1 MERLEFFFDFSLIV
15 ITVITSV
22 NYFTNFLIGL
32 INQELVQFL
41 NAFNIVS
48 KRFDENLH
56 HELRKT
62 FVCLTSGI
70 LTHVNNLP
78 RFLAS
83 RCLASLASFM
93 PNETIT
99 AVINYGNEF
108 FCFVIFLKFFVQ
120 YILITRIFFSDSYAG
135 QSQCCNQTRCY
146 RSYVNYS
153 KQIRFRFCALYS
165 SLYRSCL
172 G

>member
-1 MERLEFFFDFSLIV
+1 M
-15 ITVITSV
+15 
-22 NYFTNFLIGL
+22 
-32 INQELVQFL
+32 

-56 HELRKT
+56 QELRKT

-70 LTHVNNLP
+70 LSHLNNLP

-99 AVINYGNEF
+99 AVINNVIPMLDNPNVVTRQGATEAMSTIVNKLGLD
-108 FCFVIFLKFFVQ
+108 FVP
-120 YILITRIFFSDSYAG
+120 YIVLFIVPVLGKMSDPDSEVRQLAT
-135 QSQCCNQTRCY
+135 SMFANMI
-146 RSYVNYS
+146 
-153 KQIRFRFCALYS
+153 K
-165 SLYRSCL
+165 
-172 G
+172 

>member
-1 MERLEFFFDFSLIV
+1 M
-15 ITVITSV
+15 
-22 NYFTNFLIGL
+22 IGL

-70 LTHVNNLP
+70 LTHLNNLP

-99 AVINYGNEF
+99 AVINYVIPMLDNPNVVTRQGATEAMSTIVNKLGN
-108 FCFVIFLKFFVQ
+108 
-120 YILITRIFFSDSYAG
+120 
-135 QSQCCNQTRCY
+135 
-146 RSYVNYS
+146 
-153 KQIRFRFCALYS
+153 
-165 SLYRSCL
+165 
-172 G
+172 

>member
-1 MERLEFFFDFSLIV
+1 M
-15 ITVITSV
+15 T
-22 NYFTNFLIGL
+22 
-32 INQELVQFL
+32 NQELVQFL

-56 HELRKT
+56 QELRKT

-70 LTHVNNLP
+70 LTHLNNLP

-99 AVINYGNEF
+99 AVINNVIPMLDNPNVVTRQGATEAMSTIVNKLGLD
-108 FCFVIFLKFFVQ
+108 FVP
-120 YILITRIFFSDSYAG
+120 YIVLFIVPVLGKMSDPDSDVRQLSTSMFA
-135 QSQCCNQTRCY
+135 NMI
-146 RSYVNYS
+146 
-153 KQIRFRFCALYS
+153 K
-165 SLYRSCL
+165 
-172 G
+172 

>member
-1 MERLEFFFDFSLIV
+1 M
-15 ITVITSV
+15 
-22 NYFTNFLIGL
+22 TNL
-32 INQELVQFL
+32 ELVQFL

-56 HELRKT
+56 QELRKT

-70 LTHVNNLP
+70 LTHLNNLP

-99 AVINYGNEF
+99 AVINNVIPMLDNPNVVTRQGATEAMSTIVNKLGLD
-108 FCFVIFLKFFVQ
+108 FVP
-120 YILITRIFFSDSYAG
+120 YIVLFIVPVLGKMSDPDSEVRQLAT
-135 QSQCCNQTRCY
+135 SMFANMI
-146 RSYVNYS
+146 
-153 KQIRFRFCALYS
+153 K
-165 SLYRSCL
+165 
-172 G
+172 

>member
-1 MERLEFFFDFSLIV
+1 M
-15 ITVITSV
+15 T
-22 NYFTNFLIGL
+22 
-32 INQELVQFL
+32 NQELVQFL

-56 HELRKT
+56 QELRKT

-70 LTHVNNLP
+70 LTHLNNLP

-99 AVINYGNEF
+99 AVINNVIPMLDNPNVVTRQGATEAMSTIVNKLGLD
-108 FCFVIFLKFFVQ
+108 FVP
-120 YILITRIFFSDSYAG
+120 YIVLFIVPVLGKMSDPDSEVRQLAT
-135 QSQCCNQTRCY
+135 SMFANMI
-146 RSYVNYS
+146 
-153 KQIRFRFCALYS
+153 K
-165 SLYRSCL
+165 
-172 G
+172 

>member
-1 MERLEFFFDFSLIV
+1 MERLEYFFTFSLI
-15 ITVITSV
+15 VITSV

-99 AVINYGNEF
+99 AVINNVIPMLDNPNVVTRQGATEAMSTIVNKLGLD
-108 FCFVIFLKFFVQ
+108 FVP
-120 YILITRIFFSDSYAG
+120 YIVLFIVPVLGKMSDPDSDVR
-135 QSQCCNQTRCY
+135 QLST
-146 RSYVNYS
+146 S
-153 KQIRFRFCALYS
+153 RFANMIK
-165 SLYRSCL
+165 
-172 G
+172 

>member
-1 MERLEFFFDFSLIV
+1 MERLEFFFNFSLIV

-56 HELRKT
+56 QELRKT

-70 LTHVNNLP
+70 LSHLNNLP

-99 AVINYGNEF
+99 AVINNVIPMLDNPNVVTRQGATEAMSTIVNKLGLD
-108 FCFVIFLKFFVQ
+108 FVP
-120 YILITRIFFSDSYAG
+120 YIVLFIVPVLGKMSDPDSEVRQLAT
-135 QSQCCNQTRCY
+135 SMFANMI
-146 RSYVNYS
+146 
-153 KQIRFRFCALYS
+153 K
-165 SLYRSCL
+165 
-172 G
+172 

>member
-1 MERLEFFFDFSLIV
+1 MERLEFFFNFSLIV

-99 AVINYGNEF
+99 AVINNVIPMLDNPNVVTRQGATEAMSTIVNKLGLD
-108 FCFVIFLKFFVQ
+108 FVP
-120 YILITRIFFSDSYAG
+120 YIVLFIVPVLGKMSDPDSDVRQLSTSMFA
-135 QSQCCNQTRCY
+135 NMI
-146 RSYVNYS
+146 
-153 KQIRFRFCALYS
+153 K
-165 SLYRSCL
+165 
-172 G
+172 

>member
-1 MERLEFFFDFSLIV
+1 MEFFLCNGIKSIKILKIQFKLEEPKWHWNPSFNISNQMWLPNPLNFSKELFYLFNKIIYGEV
-15 ITVITSV
+15 GIYFYFFSYSY
-22 NYFTNFLIGL
+22 NFSHYFTNFLTGL
-32 INQELVQFL
+32 TNQELVQFL

-99 AVINYGNEF
+99 AVINYG
-108 FCFVIFLKFFVQ
+108 KA
-120 YILITRIFFSDSYAG
+120 ILISRIF
-135 QSQCCNQTRCY
+135 
-146 RSYVNYS
+146 
-153 KQIRFRFCALYS
+153 
-165 SLYRSCL
+165 
-172 G
+172 

>member
-1 MERLEFFFDFSLIV
+1 M
-15 ITVITSV
+15 
-22 NYFTNFLIGL
+22 
-32 INQELVQFL
+32 

-70 LTHVNNLP
+70 LTHLNNLP

-99 AVINYGNEF
+99 AVINNVIPMLDNPNVVTRQGATEAMSTIVNKLGLD
-108 FCFVIFLKFFVQ
+108 FVP
-120 YILITRIFFSDSYAG
+120 YIVLFIVPVLGKMSDPDSEVRQLAT
-135 QSQCCNQTRCY
+135 SMFANMI
-146 RSYVNYS
+146 
-153 KQIRFRFCALYS
+153 K
-165 SLYRSCL
+165 
-172 G
+172 

>member
-1 MERLEFFFDFSLIV
+1 M
-15 ITVITSV
+15 
-22 NYFTNFLIGL
+22 IGL

-70 LTHVNNLP
+70 LTHLNNLP

-99 AVINYGNEF
+99 AVINYVIPMLDNPNVVTRQGATEAMSTIVNKLGLD
-108 FCFVIFLKFFVQ
+108 FVP
-120 YILITRIFFSDSYAG
+120 YIVLFIVPVLGKMSDPDSDVRQLSTSMFA
-135 QSQCCNQTRCY
+135 NMI
-146 RSYVNYS
+146 
-153 KQIRFRFCALYS
+153 K
-165 SLYRSCL
+165 
-172 G
+172 

>member
-1 MERLEFFFDFSLIV
+1 M
-15 ITVITSV
+15 
-22 NYFTNFLIGL
+22 
-32 INQELVQFL
+32 

-56 HELRKT
+56 QELRKT

-70 LTHVNNLP
+70 LTHLNNLP

-99 AVINYGNEF
+99 AVINNVIPMLDNPNVVTRQGATEAMSTIVNKLGLD
-108 FCFVIFLKFFVQ
+108 FVP
-120 YILITRIFFSDSYAG
+120 YIVLFIVPVLGKMSDPDSEVRQLAT
-135 QSQCCNQTRCY
+135 SMFANMI
-146 RSYVNYS
+146 
-153 KQIRFRFCALYS
+153 K
-165 SLYRSCL
+165 
-172 G
+172 

>member
-1 MERLEFFFDFSLIV
+1 MERLEFFFNFSLIV

-99 AVINYGNEF
+99 AVINYG
-108 FCFVIFLKFFVQ
+108 KA
-120 YILITRIFFSDSYAG
+120 ILISRTF
-135 QSQCCNQTRCY
+135 
-146 RSYVNYS
+146 
-153 KQIRFRFCALYS
+153 
-165 SLYRSCL
+165 
-172 G
+172 

>member
-1 MERLEFFFDFSLIV
+1 M
-15 ITVITSV
+15 
-22 NYFTNFLIGL
+22 
-32 INQELVQFL
+32 

-70 LTHVNNLP
+70 LSHLNNLP

-99 AVINYGNEF
+99 AVINNVIPMLDNPNVVTRQGATEAMSTIVNKLGLD
-108 FCFVIFLKFFVQ
+108 FVP
-120 YILITRIFFSDSYAG
+120 YIVLFIVPVLGKMSDPDSEVRQLAT
-135 QSQCCNQTRCY
+135 SMFANMI
-146 RSYVNYS
+146 
-153 KQIRFRFCALYS
+153 K
-165 SLYRSCL
+165 
-172 G
+172 